1 MNPSPTPAA
10 EVAINSALV
19 RSLLETQHPDLS
31 GLLLEEV
38 TAGFDNAV
46 FRLGPKLA
54 VRLPR
59 RFAAAALLEHEQKWL
74 PLIANHLPVPVPS
87 TLRIGRPDR
96 GYPWCWSIL
105 PWLKG
110 EAADLASL
118 KPDQA
123 KPLARFLR
131 ALHVEAP
138 ADAPKN
144 KLRGVPLR
152 QRAAAIEDRMQRLEQ
167 KTKFVTADIRKI
179 WQSGVQAAEDERPT
193 WIHGD
198 LHARNILVEDGSIS
212 GVIDWGD
219 MASGDR
225 ATDLAAI
232 WMLLPSLG
240 SRERAMSEY
249 GAVPRATWLRARGW
263 ATLFGL
269 LLLDNGLA
277 DNPRHAKMGELTL
290 RRIAEG
296 PY

>member
-1 MNPSPTPAA
+1 MRLFWSTQAEAGLSFLGPSGQPLTMNPSSTPAA

-59 RFAAAALLEHEQKWL
+59 RFAAVALLEHEQKWL
-74 PLIANHLPVPVPS
+74 PLIANQLPVPVPS

-138 ADAPKN
+138 A
-144 KLRGVPLR
+144 
-152 QRAAAIEDRMQRLEQ
+152 
-167 KTKFVTADIRKI
+167 
-179 WQSGVQAAEDERPT
+179 
-193 WIHGD
+193 
-198 LHARNILVEDGSIS
+198 
-212 GVIDWGD
+212 
-219 MASGDR
+219 
-225 ATDLAAI
+225 
-232 WMLLPSLG
+232 
-240 SRERAMSEY
+240 AMSEY